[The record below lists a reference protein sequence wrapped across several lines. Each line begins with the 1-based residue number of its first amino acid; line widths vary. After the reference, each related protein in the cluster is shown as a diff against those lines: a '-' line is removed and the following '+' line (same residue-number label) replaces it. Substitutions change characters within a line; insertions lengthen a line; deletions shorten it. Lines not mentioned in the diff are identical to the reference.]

1 MSIIYNKIKINQND
15 VSLRKPT
22 SFLLLIFFSLF
33 PFAIV
38 AQEIPKIISDKTI
51 RKENYL
57 PDFSYAGYHFGE
69 SKIPNLN
76 GKIVK
81 ATDYGVVANDELDDS
96 KALLKAIKEASQFS
110 GNVILE
116 LPTGKL
122 ILSDILYI
130 ERSNFIIRGAG
141 SGTDGTEI
149 FCPRPMLY
157 LKNQESLAELREYLT
172 TSNKR
177 QVEKENNID
186 LPFSQFAWSGG
197 MIWTQVPNQRVK
209 SYLEKYDSP
218 PLVLAKVK
226 EGKMGEKT
234 ISVSDVN
241 GLKVGDIVELEL
253 FNKEG
258 ENGPII
264 NAIYN
269 KSKVKIGSSHWKN
282 PTLAL
287 VKQQV
292 QIESISKNKIT
303 LKTPLLLSITPNY
316 EAILT
321 EWKHLDEVGIE
332 HLKITFPEAQRV
344 AHHVEP
350 GYNGIYLTRV
360 FNSWVQDVTISNS
373 DSGILTEEIA
383 NVTIQDI
390 TTNGKNIAHYTVAMG
405 GVHNVLVDNLK
416 VYNKAVHPLSFNTF
430 STKNVY
436 KNCELFTDPDLDQHA
451 GANFQNLFDAIKV
464 HLKPKSNNSYALF
477 EGGGANYWKP
487 SHGSYSTF
495 WNINVDV
502 LEGNPDETI
511 LLDGMEEGPFARIIG
526 INGNRKFEV
535 KYGPDAY
542 IECVNKLME
551 KIPSLY
557 DYQLKKRVPN

>member
-15 VSLRKPT
+15 VRFKQT
-22 SFLLLIFFSLF
+22 SFLLLLVIALF

-51 RKENYL
+51 RSENYL

-69 SKIPNLN
+69 SKIPNSK
-76 GKIVK
+76 GTIVK
-81 ATDYGVVANDELDDS
+81 ATDYGVIANDELDDS
-96 KALLKAIKEASQFS
+96 KAILKAIKEASTFS

-116 LPTGKL
+116 LPAGKL

-149 FCPRPMLY
+149 FCPRPMMY
-157 LKNQESLAELREYLT
+157 FKNPESLSELREYLT
-172 TSNKR
+172 STGKR

-186 LPFSQFAWSGG
+186 LPFSQYAWSGG
-197 MIWTQVPNQRVK
+197 IIWTQVPNQRVK
-209 SYLEKYDSP
+209 SYLEKYDVP
-218 PLVLAKVK
+218 PIVLAKVLQ
-226 EGKMGEKT
+226 GKMGEKT
-234 ISVSDVN
+234 IVVSDIK
-241 GLKVGDIVELEL
+241 GLTVGDVVELEL

-258 ENGPII
+258 EKGQILE
-264 NAIYN
+264 AIYN
-269 KSKVKIGSSHWKN
+269 KSKVKIGSFHWKN

-292 QIESISKNKIT
+292 QIEAISKNKIT
-303 LKTPLLLSITPNY
+303 IKTPLLLSITPNY

-321 EWKHLDEVGIE
+321 EWKHLNEVGIE
-332 HLKITFPEAQRV
+332 HLKISFPDATRV
-344 AHHVEP
+344 AHHVEQ
-350 GYNGIYLTRV
+350 GYNGIFLTRI
-360 FNSWVQDVTISNS
+360 FNSWVKDVTINNAESA
-373 DSGILTEEIA
+373 ILTEEIA
-383 NVTIQDI
+383 NVTIKDI
-390 TTNGKNIAHYTVAMG
+390 ATEGKNIAHYTVAMG
-405 GVHNVLVDNLK
+405 GVHNVLVENLK

-436 KNCELFTDPDLDQHA
+436 RNCELFTDPDLDQHA
-451 GANFQNLFDAIKV
+451 GANFQNLFDNIKV
-464 HLKPKSNNSYALF
+464 HLQPNTDNSYPLF
-477 EGGGANYWKP
+477 AGGGANYWKP

-495 WNINVDV
+495 WNLTVDV
-502 LEGNPDETI
+502 IGSNLNEKI
-511 LLDGMEEGPFARIIG
+511 LLNGMEEGPFARIIG
-526 INGNRKFEV
+526 LNGNRKFEV

-542 IECVNKLME
+542 IECVNKSME

-557 DYQLKKRVPN
+557 DYQLKKRIPN

>member
-81 ATDYGVVANDELDDS
+81 ATDFGVIANDELDDS
-96 KALLKAIKEASQFS
+96 KAILKAIKEASALS

-116 LPTGKL
+116 LPAGKL

-130 ERSNFIIRGAG
+130 ERSNFVIRGAG

-360 FNSWVQDVTISNS
+360 FNSWVQDVTITNS

-542 IECVNKLME
+542 IECVNKSME